1 MIRGRIAMANHIG
14 AGRSNYFKVADAKTF
29 ESWAAKINLNIW
41 KGGDNNDLYAFSGDD
56 EAGMVPTEK
65 DVGSDE
71 ERLSEDFDFF
81 TELAEHLA
89 EGQVAI
95 FMSAGAEKL
104 RYIHGWAVA
113 VNHKGEQINIDLSD
127 IYDLVNMKWGA
138 ENFTTV
144 EY

>member
-1 MIRGRIAMANHIG
+1 MANYVG
-14 AGRSNYFKVADAKTF
+14 TGRSNYFKVADGPAF
-29 ESWAAKINLNIW
+29 ENWAEKINLNIW
-41 KGGDNNDLYAFSGDD
+41 RGSGENEGMYAFSGDD
-56 EAGMVPTEK
+56 EAGTLPSEK
-65 DVGSDE
+65 DVGSDDEHLTE
-71 ERLSEDFDFF
+71 EFDFF
-81 TELAEHLA
+81 TELAEHLI

-113 VNHKGEQINIDLSD
+113 VNHKGEQINVDLSD
-127 IYDLVNMKWGA
+127 IYELVNMKWGL